1 MITEA
6 QMETILN
13 NSRGEKALEKCRL
26 YRMQVEDFNL
36 IIEYSKNCFF
46 AFKSMEPDHTNPSIK
61 RDYGIVDGHKGID
74 FVKALIDLLRELGF
88 RVKWSL
94 PNPLS
99 IYADEYELLMEV
111 DV

>member
-1 MITEA
+1 MITQD

-13 NSRGEKALEKCRL
+13 NYRGEKALKKCQL
-26 YRMQVEDFNL
+26 YRMSVEDFNL
-36 IIEYSKNCFF
+36 ILKYTQNCFF
-46 AFKSMEPDHTNPSIK
+46 AFNNMEPDHTNPSIK
-61 RDYGIVDGHKGID
+61 KDYGIVDGHKGID

-99 IYADEYELLMEV
+99 LYADEYELSMEV